1 MRSLPD
7 SIIFILIKEEYRMR
21 HIGKYFIVMLLW
33 FFIMIPPVH
42 ADTDD
47 AKGCS
52 DHPMF
57 TRMPGFYIDDCE
69 QKEFEQLPFV
79 DSKGKEVVAE
89 GKSSFIKYVL
99 KSGEKAPSELQI
111 MRNFVNAIKRI
122 GGVKTY
128 EASGKAYFKVEK
140 GGALTWI
147 HVRAFD
153 QGEAYSLRIVEKKA
167 MVQQIEADAS
177 SMAQN
182 INQTGKVALYGIYF
196 DFNKA
201 DVKPESEPTMEEIAK
216 LMQQNP
222 VMKLHVVG
230 HTDNVGDLH
239 YNIKL
244 SRTRAEAVVKA
255 LTSKHGIG
263 ANRLNANGIGPLAP
277 LTSNKTEDGR
287 AKNRRVELVEQ

>member
-1 MRSLPD
+1 MRQT
-7 SIIFILIKEEYRMR
+7 
-21 HIGKYFIVMLLW
+21 GKLLMCLVLW
-33 FFIMIPPVH
+33 LLIMIPPVY

-69 QKEFEQLPFV
+69 QKEFEQLPFI

-89 GKSSFIKYVL
+89 GKSSFLKYVL

-111 MRNFVNAIKRI
+111 VRNFVNAIKRI

-128 EASGKAYFKVEK
+128 DAGGKAYFKVEK

-147 HVRAFD
+147 HLRAFD

-167 MVQQIEADAS
+167 MVQQIEADAR
-177 SMAQN
+177 SMAQD

-201 DVKPESEPTMEEIAK
+201 DVKPESEPTLEEIAK
-216 LMQQNP
+216 LIQENP
-222 VMKLHVVG
+222 GMKLHVVG
-230 HTDNVGDLH
+230 HTDNVGDLQ

-244 SRTRAEAVVKA
+244 SRSRSEAVVKV

-263 ANRLNANGIGPLAP
+263 ANRLKAHGIGPLAP
-277 LTSNKTEDGR
+277 MTSNKTEDGR
-287 AKNRRVELVEQ
+287 AKNRRVELVAQ